1 MDLYFNDLRVPQVIT
16 YNAERR
22 TRNSAPEY
30 NAKRRYDH
38 RSCQQEIYADG
49 LSGQTGRNARPA
61 AVFTQTAAAFF
72 AVTFYSALYGEIQR
86 EFHLADEPMEIDY
99 IHTDNVCY
107 KATKLVLEEK

>member
-30 NAKRRYDH
+30 NANGDMIIDLVNRKYTLTV
-38 RSCQQEIYADG
+38 Y
-49 LSGQTGRNARPA
+49 LGRLDETQAA